1 MPTPPVSMHAEVTE
15 IITSGI
21 LERLHV
27 VYARPE
33 DFDFRD
39 FAYLEIFSSFYSFKL
54 PGLYCIFKDR

>member
-1 MPTPPVSMHAEVTE
+1 MHAEVTE